1 MCILDEVWKKRDEAF
16 HEDWLD
22 SNLFVEAVLA
32 KERDV
37 FDEIRENLRHFHI
50 ALYNI
55 SHDRNQEGWQ
65 T

>member
-22 SNLFVEAVLA
+22 SDLFVEAVLA

-55 SHDRNQEGWQ
+55 SHD
-65 T
+65 